1 LNSWDIAK
9 DGGQKAGAMRTRRVE
24 TLGETYPGWLI
35 DLIAGRTPED
45 RFNLLYW
52 DGQEL
57 VAGESITWIARDG
70 SEQCVYY
77 ARKVDPSIGQIIYLP
92 KDAAPY
98 DSTGDLLNALSS
110 TIKQFSG
117 LEDAEAS
124 LLGYA
129 VLASWL
135 IDFTQVPVSLAL
147 IGPTSPERRQ
157 LLRLLHC
164 LLRRALVVGEASLAG
179 ICSLPMEIASTLLV
193 ERCEP
198 TTPFLRFLE
207 ATNSRDSNVIVKGR
221 ILNACCG
228 KVLCSEQS
236 WSGTVPG
243 WPLLEI
249 FLPEF
254 PGALPV
260 LTLAEWQRIAAEFQ
274 PKLEM
279 FRLKNFVLARD
290 SATDFPDIPAAAR
303 ELAGCLGACVADD
316 KVLQGELGD
325 LLKKQFLSVQSQSER
340 EVHVAVIQALLAL
353 SKDEKRASAGVAEIT
368 FRVNRIL
375 ENNGELLVLAPR
387 AVGSVLRTLGFSTQ
401 RLGAAGR
408 GITLLNS
415 VKQRI
420 HDLAIRDAM
429 PGNGRNPLKVTGLPQ
444 QPDGKQKQPPVQP
457 NQVPSP
463 PSTELEE
470 IGSPRWVETAEDRRF
485 IDELKKDLQL

>member
-1 LNSWDIAK
+1 VDSASL
-9 DGGQKAGAMRTRRVE
+9 
-24 TLGETYPGWLI
+24 
-35 DLIAGRTPED
+35 D

-52 DGQEL
+52 DGQKL
-57 VAGESITWIARDG
+57 VAGESIIWTAEDG
-70 SEQCVYY
+70 SEQRVYR
-77 ARKVDPSIGQIIYLP
+77 ARKVDPSIGETIYLP
-92 KDAAPY
+92 KNVAPY
-98 DSTGDLLNALSS
+98 DSVGDLLNALSS
-110 TIKQFSG
+110 TIKRFCG

-129 VLASWL
+129 VLASCL

-147 IGPTSPERRQ
+147 IGSASPERRQ

-179 ICSLPMEIASTLLV
+179 ICSLPMEIIPTLLV

-207 ATNSRDSNVIVKGR
+207 ATNSLDSHVIVNGR
-221 ILNACCG
+221 ILNTCCG
-228 KVLCSEQS
+228 KVLFSEQS

-254 PGALPV
+254 PSALPV
-260 LTLAEWQRIAAEFQ
+260 LTLTERQHLAAEFQ

-279 FRLKNFVLARD
+279 FRLKNLALARD
-290 SATDFPDIPAAAR
+290 SAIDFPDIPAPAR
-303 ELAGCLGACVADD
+303 ELARCLGACVAHD
-316 KVLQGELGD
+316 KKLRGQLGE
-325 LLKKQFLSVQSQSER
+325 LLKKQFLSVQSLSER
-340 EVHVAVIQALLAL
+340 EVHLAVIEALLVL

-368 FRVNRIL
+368 LRVNRIL
-375 ENNGELLVLAPR
+375 ENNGELLVLTPR
-387 AVGSVLRTLGFSTQ
+387 AIGSVLRTLGFSTQ

-415 VKQRI
+415 IKQRI
-420 HDLAIRDAM
+420 YDLAIRHGIL
-429 PGNGRNPLKVTGLPQ
+429 PNPLDVTELLGPQ
-444 QPDGKQKQPPVQP
+444 GGGQKQPPVQP

-470 IGSPRWVETAEDRRF
+470 IGSARWVETAEDRRF
-485 IDELKKDLQL
+485 IDELKKDLEL

>member
-1 LNSWDIAK
+1 
-9 DGGQKAGAMRTRRVE
+9 MRTRRVE
-24 TLGETYPGWLI
+24 TLGETYAGWLI
-35 DLIAGRTPED
+35 DLIAGRTPDD

-57 VAGESITWIARDG
+57 VAGESITQIARDG
-70 SEQCVYY
+70 SEQCVYH
-77 ARKVDPSIGQIIYLP
+77 ARKVDLSIGQIIYLP
-92 KDAAPY
+92 KNAAPY

-110 TIKQFSG
+110 TIKRFSG

-147 IGPTSPERRQ
+147 IGSASPERRQ

-164 LLRRALVVGEASLAG
+164 LLRRALVVGEANLAG
-179 ICSLPMEIASTLLV
+179 ICSLPMEIAPTLIV

-207 ATNSRDSNVIVKGR
+207 ATNSRDSNVIVNGR

-228 KVLCSEQS
+228 KVLFSEQS
-236 WSGTVPG
+236 WSGTVHG

-254 PGALPV
+254 LGALPV
-260 LTLAEWQRIAAEFQ
+260 LTLTERQRLAAEFQ

-290 SATDFPDIPAAAR
+290 SAIDFPDIPAAAR
-303 ELAGCLGACVADD
+303 ELARCLGACVADD
-316 KVLQGELGD
+316 KALQGKLGD

-340 EVHVAVIQALLAL
+340 EVHVAVIEALLAL

-401 RLGAAGR
+401 RLGAVGR

-420 HDLAIRDAM
+420 YDLAIRH
-429 PGNGRNPLKVTGLPQ
+429 GILENGLNPSDVTELLGPL
-444 QPDGKQKQPPVQP
+444 DGGQEQPPVQLNP
-457 NQVPSP
+457 APRP
-463 PSTELEE
+463 PSAEREE
-470 IGSPRWVETAEDRRF
+470 TGSPRWVETAEDRGF
-485 IDELKKDLQL
+485 IDELKKDLEF